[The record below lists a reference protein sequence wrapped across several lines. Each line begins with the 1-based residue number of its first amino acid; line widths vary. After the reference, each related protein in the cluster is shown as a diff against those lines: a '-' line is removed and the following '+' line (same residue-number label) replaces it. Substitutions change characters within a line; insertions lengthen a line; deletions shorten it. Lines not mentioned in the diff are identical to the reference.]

1 MIRRIATGLV
11 VLLIIAGLVYARW
24 AQNGRETAAVGPAQ
38 RALRVQAMVVRPT
51 SVADRLVVTGS
62 VLAGEAVEL
71 HPEVSGRVEALLFEE
86 GKPVRKGE
94 VLIRLNDDEL
104 QAQLRQVETR
114 LQLLRAQLQRQEQLL
129 ERGGVSQ
136 ETVDA
141 TRSEVQVLEAQAD
154 LIRAQ
159 LDKTVVR
166 APFDGVIGLRSISI
180 GSYVTPSTPIAL
192 LQALDS
198 VKIEFAVPERYAHR
212 VRVGQRVRFTLEGL
226 TRTFE
231 GRIYAVEPRI
241 DESTRMLRVRALSA
255 NPDRLLLP
263 GAFAR
268 VEIIFEEIPEALLVP
283 AIALVPEMGQYKL
296 FVYEN
301 GQVTARTVVP
311 GLRLEDS
318 VQVLEGL
325 QPRDTV
331 IVQGVQLLQPGMPV
345 EIELVGS

>member
-1 MIRRIATGLV
+1 
-11 VLLIIAGLVYARW
+11 
-24 AQNGRETAAVGPAQ
+24 
-38 RALRVQAMVVRPT
+38 VVRPT

-62 VLAGEAVEL
+62 ILAGEAVEL

-141 TRSEVQVLEAQAD
+141 TRSEVRVLEAQAD

-166 APFDGVIGLRSISI
+166 APFDGVIGLRSISM

-212 VRVGQRVRFTLEGL
+212 VREGQRVRFTLEGL
-226 TRTFE
+226 TQTFE

-255 NPDRLLLP
+255 NPNRLLLP

-268 VEIIFEEIPEALLVP
+268 VEIIFEEISEALLVP

-301 GQVTARTVVP
+301 GQVTTRTVVT

-331 IVQGVQLLQPGMPV
+331 IVQGVQLMQPGMPV
-345 EIELVGS
+345 KIELVGS